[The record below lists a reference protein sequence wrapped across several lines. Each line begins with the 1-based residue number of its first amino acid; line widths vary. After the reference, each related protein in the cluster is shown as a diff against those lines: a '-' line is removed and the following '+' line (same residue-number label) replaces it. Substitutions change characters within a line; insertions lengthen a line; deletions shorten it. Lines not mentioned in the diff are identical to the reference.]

1 VTEDLSLRKLGQ
13 TISDLLEEFADV
25 SEDAWNEE
33 KLARLRA
40 NVIMLGLSTRAIST
54 LPSITSKE
62 QGRAAGGLRR
72 LCLLLAVDRLSSTKR
87 FAFRYNELPAAA
99 AKLLI
104 RRSHSFVIHFC
115 KSNVGPK

>member
-1 VTEDLSLRKLGQ
+1 MTEDLSLRKLGQ

-87 FAFRYNELPAAA
+87 CLRCSELPAAA
-99 AKLLI
+99 AQTLNQKVPLI
-104 RRSHSFVIHFC
+104 RHPFL
-115 KSNVGPK
+115 